1 MLEMAAEQMGIARAG
16 ESGRSAVT
24 VFRGDMLSQT
34 VLALAEG
41 SRLAEHE
48 NPGEATLQVV
58 AGRIEL
64 TAGDQTLVVG
74 AGELV
79 PIPAARHSVA
89 ALVDSAILLTVARR

>member
-1 MLEMAAEQMGIARAG
+1 MLEIAAEQMRIARAS

-34 VLALAEG
+34 LLALAEG
-41 SRLAEHE
+41 SALAEHE

-58 AGRIEL
+58 TGRIEL
-64 TAGDQTLVVG
+64 TAADHTLVVG

-79 PIPAARHSVA
+79 PIPASRHSVA
-89 ALVDSAILLTVARR
+89 ALADSAILLTVARR